1 MQYVPNIKP
10 KSLAFVTTNKCT
22 AACHNCCFNCSPKN
36 NKRLKL
42 KNILAIIGQVVEDFP
57 SVESCIFTGGECTLL
72 KEDLAK
78 AIEYASKRKLSCR
91 IVSNGFWA
99 RTEEQAYSYLA
110 DLREKG
116 LCELNLS
123 TGDEHQKWVPF
134 KNIINACKAALKTG
148 LLVAIN
154 VESTTDSRFTSRNLL
169 EVQEIK
175 EAIYE
180 KKILLKDSVWIEFDK
195 IPPKNQSSIPD
206 KKGCSYLFN
215 TISVSPDMH
224 LYACC
229 GLTCQVNKI
238 LDLGNLNKYPI
249 KVLWNEQFDDLVKL
263 WLFTDGP
270 HEIHNYLC
278 MQKGCQTRHGQYFHM
293 CSMCQYIS
301 SDPENMQIIKNNIN
315 SILPSVLLKLK
326 CLI

>member
-1 MQYVPNIKP
+1 
-10 KSLAFVTTNKCT
+10 
-22 AACHNCCFNCSPKN
+22 
-36 NKRLKL
+36 
-42 KNILAIIGQVVEDFP
+42 
-57 SVESCIFTGGECTLL
+57 
-72 KEDLAK
+72 
-78 AIEYASKRKLSCR
+78 
-91 IVSNGFWA
+91 
-99 RTEEQAYSYLA
+99 
-110 DLREKG
+110 
-116 LCELNLS
+116 
-123 TGDEHQKWVPF
+123 
-134 KNIINACKAALKTG
+134 
-148 LLVAIN
+148 
-154 VESTTDSRFTSRNLL
+154 
-169 EVQEIK
+169 
-175 EAIYE
+175 
-180 KKILLKDSVWIEFDK
+180 
-195 IPPKNQSSIPD
+195 
-206 KKGCSYLFN
+206 
-215 TISVSPDMH
+215 MH

-301 SDPENMQIIKNNIN
+301 SDSENMQIIKNNIN

>member
-22 AACHNCCFNCSPKN
+22 AACRNCCFNCSPKN

-180 KKILLKDSVWIEFDK
+180 KK
-195 IPPKNQSSIPD
+195 
-206 KKGCSYLFN
+206 N
-215 TISVSPDMH
+215 TI
-224 LYACC
+224 
-229 GLTCQVNKI
+229 K
-238 LDLGNLNKYPI
+238 
-249 KVLWNEQFDDLVKL
+249 
-263 WLFTDGP
+263 
-270 HEIHNYLC
+270 
-278 MQKGCQTRHGQYFHM
+278 R
-293 CSMCQYIS
+293 
-301 SDPENMQIIKNNIN
+301 
-315 SILPSVLLKLK
+315 
-326 CLI
+326 